1 MRRLHLAFVGGLGLA
16 LVGCMGN
23 SEVVLSL
30 QTLLVGGS
38 ATAGAVDGPI
48 ATATFNNPVNV
59 AVDSDGSVYV
69 CDYDNDRVRKIRN
82 GQVTTLVSAA
92 NFSRP
97 FGITIAPDGTLYVQ
111 TDANDAGD
119 RNANTGT
126 IWRVNKA
133 TGASTVVVRNIG
145 RPRGIT
151 ALTDGRL
158 ALANLTIQTIA
169 LLDPAT
175 GVVTQIAGLPGTS
188 GFSDGNGTGALF
200 NRPYGLTQM
209 SNGDLLVADQGNNR
223 IRRVTLSGV
232 VTTFAGTGAV
242 GSANGNR
249 LSATFN
255 NLQDVKRDPL
265 TDLIYVSDS
274 MNHTIRR
281 ITGST
286 VETIAGDGTAGYA
299 EGIGTAARFFYVEGI
314 AVDSANGFLYIAD
327 GNGGEGDPFN
337 RVRRLKL

>member
-145 RPRGIT
+145 RPRGVT

-158 ALANLTIQTIA
+158 ALANLTIQTVA
-169 LLDPAT
+169 VLDPAT

-209 SNGDLLVADQGNNR
+209 SNGDLLLADQGNNR

>member
-1 MRRLHLAFVGGLGLA
+1 
-16 LVGCMGN
+16 MGN

-209 SNGDLLVADQGNNR
+209 SNGDLLVADQGNIR

>member
-145 RPRGIT
+145 RPRGVT

-158 ALANLTIQTIA
+158 ALANLTIQTVA
-169 LLDPAT
+169 VLDPAT

>member
-126 IWRVNKA
+126 IWRVNKT

-158 ALANLTIQTIA
+158 ALANLTIQTISV
-169 LLDPAT
+169 LDPST

-255 NLQDVKRDPL
+255 SLQDVKRDPL

-286 VETIAGDGTAGYA
+286 VEIIAGDGTAGYA